1 MRQRFICIIVS
12 AVLLFAGGQSFA
24 QETVRIASGEYAP
37 WTSKNIKGAGFTNHV
52 ISEAFARVG
61 YRVEFEYYPWKRAF
75 NSAKTGE
82 KFHATS
88 YWYYSDERTQFFHYS
103 DPLQHEETVFFH
115 LENNPPDDWQSLSDL
130 DGKRIGVTRGYTYIN
145 EIWEAHESKAMSI
158 HVADTDEINFRKL
171 LKGRIDLFL
180 METVSGTKLL
190 HDKFSAEETARIT
203 FDPNPLFEAVAHLL
217 FNKNRADAE
226 DVMAAFDRGLAE
238 IRADGT
244 YQKMEADL
252 IAGGYDE

>member
-115 LENNPPDDWQSLSDL
+115 LADNPPGDWQALSDL
-130 DGKRIGVTRGYTYIN
+130 KGKRIGVTRGYTYTK
-145 EIWEAHESKAMSI
+145 EIWDAHESKALSI
-158 HVADTDEINFRKL
+158 KVADTDEINFRKL

-180 METVSGTKLL
+180 METVVGKKLL
-190 HDKFSAEETARIT
+190 RDKFSAEEASRIT
-203 FDPNPLFEAVAHLL
+203 LAPTPVVETTAHLL

-226 DVMAAFDRGLAE
+226 AVMAAFNKGLAQ
-238 IRADGT
+238 IKTDGT

>member
-75 NSAKTGE
+75 KSAKTGE

-88 YWYYSDERTQFFHYS
+88 YTSGQ
-103 DPLQHEETVFFH
+103 
-115 LENNPPDDWQSLSDL
+115 
-130 DGKRIGVTRGYTYIN
+130 N
-145 EIWEAHESKAMSI
+145 E
-158 HVADTDEINFRKL
+158 
-171 LKGRIDLFL
+171 
-180 METVSGTKLL
+180 
-190 HDKFSAEETARIT
+190 
-203 FDPNPLFEAVAHLL
+203 
-217 FNKNRADAE
+217 
-226 DVMAAFDRGLAE
+226 
-238 IRADGT
+238 
-244 YQKMEADL
+244 
-252 IAGGYDE
+252 